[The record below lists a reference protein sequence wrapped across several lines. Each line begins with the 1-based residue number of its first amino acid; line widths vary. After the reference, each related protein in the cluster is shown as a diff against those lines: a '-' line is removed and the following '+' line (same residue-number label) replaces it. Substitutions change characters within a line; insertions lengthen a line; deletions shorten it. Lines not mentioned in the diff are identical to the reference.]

1 MWRVLPGSA
10 GRWAVIVGCAAL
22 VAGAHLYQP
31 PAIMLSIGVMSVLK
45 GWYFLR
51 TGRFW
56 SLVVAHALYD
66 SVQVAVAVA
75 VSAIRAAGL

>member
-1 MWRVLPGSA
+1 MKALPGSA

-22 VAGAHLYQP
+22 VAGVHLYQP
-31 PAIMLSIGVMSVLK
+31 PAIMLSIGLLSLLK
-45 GWYFLR
+45 GWYFLT

-66 SVQVAVAVA
+66 SVQVAVAV
-75 VSAIRAAGL
+75 SAIRAAGV